1 MQMQTPILSTALL
14 LLLAAVAP
22 ALAQE
27 VGDAPPGDQAST
39 PADSGEAE
47 AMAAMP
53 SYRGPVLAWKTYE
66 DGRLDDVICRDRIHK
81 AREESGQPPLDREP
95 ATEEEP
101 LLIWAVDR
109 REDGCAVLVAKGDP
123 DDIRPIP
130 RVEDGDLL
138 RPAR

>member
-1 MQMQTPILSTALL
+1 MQTPILSTALL
-14 LLLAAVAP
+14 LFLAAVAP

-27 VGDAPPGDQAST
+27 VGDDPPGDQASA
-39 PADSGEAE
+39 PAESDET
-47 AMAAMP
+47 MAAMP
-53 SYRGPVLAWKTYE
+53 SYQGPVLAWKTYE
-66 DGRLDDVICRDRIHK
+66 DGRPDDVICRDRIHK
-81 AREESGQPPLDREP
+81 AREETNQPPLDREP

-130 RVEDGDLL
+130 RVEDGYLL
-138 RPAR
+138 RPAH

>member
-1 MQMQTPILSTALL
+1 MHMQTPILSTALL
-14 LLLAAVAP
+14 PFLTAIAP

-27 VGDAPPGDQAST
+27 VDDDPPGNQASA
-39 PADSGEAE
+39 PAESDET
-47 AMAAMP
+47 MAAMP

-66 DGRLDDVICRDRIHK
+66 DGRPDDVICRDRIHK
-81 AREESGQPPLDREP
+81 AREESNQRPLDREP

-130 RVEDGDLL
+130 RIEDGDLL